1 MENFL
6 FDTTAIVYLL
16 ADVTGWLFSPVCR
29 WPFFSS
35 SSSFFLFREN
45 QPLKS
50 KHTCRLVMLAC
61 TCLSD
66 GSRHSFRGVF
76 LLVVHSFLH
85 FFLFLSLSFFLSLFL
100 SLFAEIAGRKKIC
113 PRSQSGETNLS
124 AHPVTLSA
132 WQ

>member
-29 WPFFSS
+29 WPFFFF
-35 SSSFFLFREN
+35 FFLFREN

-76 LLVVHSFLH
+76 LLFVHSF
-85 FFLFLSLSFFLSLFL
+85 LSFFLSLL
-100 SLFAEIAGRKKIC
+100 KLPAVKRYAPGRSPARQI
-113 PRSQSGETNLS
+113 
-124 AHPVTLSA
+124 
-132 WQ
+132 